1 MKTRENCIGSNA
13 FPAYSTYMGSNT
25 KERGTTTRDVLD
37 AIRRIVQ
44 TLRESSRLAERRLG
58 LSGAQLFVLNTLA
71 EHPGSSVN
79 ELAAATHTHQS
90 SVSAVITRLVEQG
103 LVQRTTSNRD
113 GRRVELTLSASGRRS
128 AARAPDPAQ
137 ARLVAA
143 IEQLAPARR
152 RQLAASLGE
161 VANALADGEGAPAM
175 FFEERRG
182 RGRRREPAGEGRP

>member
-1 MKTRENCIGSNA
+1 MGSNA
-13 FPAYSTYMGSNT
+13 TGG
-25 KERGTTTRDVLD
+25 ETTREVLD

-58 LSGAQLFVLNTLA
+58 LSGAQLFVLHTLA
-71 EHPGSSVN
+71 DHPGTSVN
-79 ELAAATHTHQS
+79 ELAALTHTHQS

-103 LVQRTTSNRD
+103 LVQRAASGSD
-113 GRRVELTLSASGRRS
+113 GRRVELTLSSHGRRA

-143 IEQLAPARR
+143 IERLTPIRR
-152 RQLAASLGE
+152 RHLAASLGE
-161 VANALADGEGAPAM
+161 VANALAGEDDAPPM

-182 RGRRREPAGEGRP
+182 RRRRTGETRS

>member
-1 MKTRENCIGSNA
+1 
-13 FPAYSTYMGSNT
+13 MGSNT
-25 KERGTTTRDVLD
+25 IGRDAGTTQHVLD

-58 LSGAQLFVLNTLA
+58 LTGAQLFVLHKIA
-71 EHPGSSVN
+71 ENPGSSVN
-79 ELAAATHTHQS
+79 ELAAHTHTHQS

-103 LVQRTTSNRD
+103 LVQRAASNSD
-113 GRRVELTLSASGRRS
+113 GRRVELTLSSHGRRA

-137 ARLVAA
+137 ARLVDA

-152 RQLAASLGE
+152 RQLAAALGE
-161 VANALADGEGAPAM
+161 VANALTGDAGAPAM

-182 RGRRREPAGEGRP
+182 RRRGARQ